1 MKTKRVLSLLLAL
14 IIVILCLS
22 SCTPGEGGSTTTTS
36 SAGGTAQIEKKD
48 YVSELK
54 LNMNSETKKQVATVK
69 TYVDGDTT
77 HFHVPEDV
85 IEGGVLKARY
95 LAINTPESTGKIEEY
110 GKKASEFT
118 RAKLS
123 SAVSIILESDDDKWN
138 RDSTDSR
145 YLVWV
150 WYKESED
157 GEYRNLNLEIL
168 QNGLAVASST
178 GNNRYGSVCLSAL
191 AQARAEKLNVY
202 SGEKDPD
209 FYYGDAVELTLR
221 ELRLNV
227 SDYTNTKV
235 AFEGVITRNDGRS
248 VYIED
253 YDSDSGLYF
262 GMTVY
267 YGFGLSG
274 AGLSIISVG
283 NRARIVGTVQYYEAG
298 DSYQVS
304 GLTYRQM
311 KPDDPNNIK
320 KISDGHKPAFALVSA
335 EKFASGMVTLEDGG
349 KEYRFAELSLY
360 TSVSMED
367 LTVKSIYTTSSDDS
381 SSKGA
386 MTITCEKDGVTVTV
400 RTAVL
405 TGKDGKL
412 VTAERYEG
420 KNISVRGIVD
430 YYDGEYQIKVLS
442 ADDITINN

>member
-22 SCTPGEGGSTTTTS
+22 SCTPGEGGSTTTS

-118 RAKLS
+118 REKLS
-123 SAVSIILESDDDKWN
+123 SAVSIIVESDNENWN
-138 RDSTDSR
+138 LDSTGSR
-145 YLVWV
+145 YLVWI
-150 WYKESED
+150 WYKESDD

-168 QNGLAVASST
+168 QNGLAIASST
-178 GNNRYGSVCLSAL
+178 GNNRYGSICLSAL
-191 AQARAEKLNVY
+191 AQARAEKLNVH

-227 SDYTNTKV
+227 SDYSNIKV

-248 VYIED
+248 IYIED
-253 YDSDSGLYF
+253 YDPDTDMYF

-311 KPDDPNNIK
+311 KPDDPSNIK
-320 KISDGHKPAFALVSA
+320 KISDGHKPAFMPVSA
-335 EKFASGMVTLEDGG
+335 EKFARGTVTLEEDG
-349 KEYRFAELSLY
+349 KEYRFASLALY
-360 TSVSMED
+360 TTVSMEN
-367 LTVKSIYTTSSDDS
+367 LTVKSIYTTVSEES

-386 MTITCEKDGVTVTV
+386 MTLTCESDGIAVVV

-405 TGKDGKL
+405 TDSEGNL
-412 VTAERYEG
+412 VTADRFEG
-420 KNISVRGIVD
+420 KNISVRGVVD

-442 ADDITINN
+442 AGDITINN

>member
-22 SCTPGEGGSTTTTS
+22 SCTPGEGGSTTTS

-54 LNMNSETKKQVATVK
+54 LNMNSETKKQVVTVK

-95 LAINTPESTGKIEEY
+95 LAIDTPESTGKIEEY

-123 SAVSIILESDDDKWN
+123 SAVSIIVESDDDKWN
-138 RDSTDSR
+138 RDSTNSR

-168 QNGLAVASST
+168 QNGLAAASST
-178 GNNRYGSVCLSAL
+178 GNNRYGSICLSAL

-235 AFEGVITRNDGRS
+235 AFEGIITRNDGRS

-430 YYDGEYQIKVLS
+430 HYDGEYQIKVLS

>member
-22 SCTPGEGGSTTTTS
+22 SCTPGEGGSTTTS

-54 LNMNSETKKQVATVK
+54 LNMDSGTKKQVATVK

-442 ADDITINN
+442 VDDITINN

>member
-22 SCTPGEGGSTTTTS
+22 SCTPGEGGSTTTS

-405 TGKDGKL
+405 IGKDGKL

-442 ADDITINN
+442 VDDITINN

>member
-22 SCTPGEGGSTTTTS
+22 SCTPGEGGSTTTS

-123 SAVSIILESDDDKWN
+123 SAVSIIVESDDDKWN

-430 YYDGEYQIKVLS
+430 HYDGEYQIKVLS
-442 ADDITINN
+442 VDDITINN

>member
-22 SCTPGEGGSTTTTS
+22 SCTPGEGGSTTTS

-54 LNMNSETKKQVATVK
+54 LNMNSETKKQVVTVK

-123 SAVSIILESDDDKWN
+123 SAVSIIVESDDDKWN

-248 VYIED
+248 VYVED

-405 TGKDGKL
+405 IGKDGKL

-420 KNISVRGIVD
+420 KNISVKGIVD
-430 YYDGEYQIKVLS
+430 HYDGEYQIKVLS
-442 ADDITINN
+442 VEDITINN

>member
-22 SCTPGEGGSTTTTS
+22 SCTPGEGGSTTTS
-36 SAGGTAQIEKKD
+36 SAGGTTQIEKKD

-349 KEYRFAELSLY
+349 KEHRFAELSLY
-360 TSVSMED
+360 TSVLMED

-405 TGKDGKL
+405 IGKDGKL

-430 YYDGEYQIKVLS
+430 HYDGEYQIKVLS
-442 ADDITINN
+442 VDDITINN

>member
-22 SCTPGEGGSTTTTS
+22 SCTPGEGGSTTTS

-54 LNMNSETKKQVATVK
+54 LNMDSGTKKQVATVK

-123 SAVSIILESDDDKWN
+123 SAVSIIVESDDDKWN

-335 EKFASGMVTLEDGG
+335 EKFASGMVTLDDGG

>member
-22 SCTPGEGGSTTTTS
+22 SCTPGEGGSTTTS

-123 SAVSIILESDDDKWN
+123 SAVSIIVESDDDKWN

-400 RTAVL
+400 RTAAL
-405 TGKDGKL
+405 KGKDGKL

-442 ADDITINN
+442 VDDITINN

>member
-14 IIVILCLS
+14 IIVVLCLS
-22 SCTPGEGGSTTTTS
+22 SCTPAEGGTTTTS
-36 SAGGTAQIEKKD
+36 SAGGTEQIEKKD

-54 LNMNSETKKQVATVK
+54 FNMNSETKKQVVTVK

-85 IEGGVLKARY
+85 IPGGVLKARY
-95 LAINTPESTGKIEEY
+95 LAIDTPESTGKIEEY

-123 SAVSIILESDDDKWN
+123 SAVSIIVESDSEKWN
-138 RDSTDSR
+138 LDSTGSR

-150 WYKESED
+150 WYKDSED
-157 GEYRNLNLEIL
+157 GAYRNLNLEIL
-168 QNGLAVASST
+168 QNGLAAASST
-178 GNNRYGSVCLSAL
+178 GNNRYGSICLSAL

-248 VYIED
+248 IYIED

-311 KPDDPNNIK
+311 KPDDPGNIK
-320 KISDGHKPAFALVSA
+320 KISDGHKPAFTPVSA
-335 EKFASGMVTLEDGG
+335 EKFAGGTVTLEDDG
-349 KEYRFAELSLY
+349 KEYRFAELALY

-400 RTAVL
+400 RTTVL
-405 TGKDGKL
+405 MDKDGKL
-412 VTAERYEG
+412 VTADRYEG

-430 YYDGEYQIKVLS
+430 HYDGEYQIKVLS
-442 ADDITINN
+442 TDDITINN

>member
-22 SCTPGEGGSTTTTS
+22 SCTPGEGGSTTTS

-54 LNMNSETKKQVATVK
+54 LNMNSETKKQVVTVK

-405 TGKDGKL
+405 IGKDGKL

-420 KNISVRGIVD
+420 KNISVRGIVEH
-430 YYDGEYQIKVLS
+430 YDGEYQIKVLS
-442 ADDITINN
+442 VDDITINN

>member
-22 SCTPGEGGSTTTTS
+22 SCTPGEGGSTTTS

-123 SAVSIILESDDDKWN
+123 SAVSIIVESDDDKWN

-311 KPDDPNNIK
+311 KPDDPGNIK

-405 TGKDGKL
+405 IGKDGKP

-430 YYDGEYQIKVLS
+430 HYDGEYQIKVLS
-442 ADDITINN
+442 VDDITINN

>member
-14 IIVILCLS
+14 IIVVLCLS
-22 SCTPGEGGSTTTTS
+22 SCTPAEGGTTTTS
-36 SAGGTAQIEKKD
+36 SAGGTEQVEKQD
-48 YVSELK
+48 YVSGLK
-54 LNMNSETKKQVATVK
+54 LNMKSETKKQVVTVK

-77 HFHVPEDV
+77 HFNVPEDV
-85 IEGGVLKARY
+85 VRGGVLKARY
-95 LAINTPESTGKIEEY
+95 LAIDTPESTGKIEPY

-118 RAKLS
+118 REKLS
-123 SAVSIILESDDDKWN
+123 SAVSIIVESDNENWN
-138 RDSTDSR
+138 LDSTGSR
-145 YLVWV
+145 YLVWI
-150 WYKESED
+150 WYKESDD

-168 QNGLAVASST
+168 QNGLAIASST
-178 GNNRYGSVCLSAL
+178 GNNRYGSICLSAL
-191 AQARAEKLNVY
+191 AQARAEKLNVH

-227 SDYTNTKV
+227 SDYSNIKV

-248 VYIED
+248 IYIED
-253 YDSDSGLYF
+253 YDPDTDMYF

-311 KPDDPNNIK
+311 KPDDPSNIK
-320 KISDGHKPAFALVSA
+320 KISDGHKPAFMPVSA
-335 EKFASGMVTLEDGG
+335 EKFARGTVTLEEDG
-349 KEYRFAELSLY
+349 KEYRFASLALY
-360 TSVSMED
+360 TTVSMEN
-367 LTVKSIYTTSSDDS
+367 LTVKSIYTTVSEES

-386 MTITCEKDGVTVTV
+386 MTLTCESDGTKVVV

-405 TGKDGKL
+405 TDSEGKL
-412 VTAERYEG
+412 VTADRFEG
-420 KNISVRGIVD
+420 KNISVRGVVD

-442 ADDITINN
+442 AGDITINN

>member
-22 SCTPGEGGSTTTTS
+22 SCTPGEGGSTTTS

-123 SAVSIILESDDDKWN
+123 SAVSIIVESDDDKWN

-191 AQARAEKLNVY
+191 AQARAENLNVY

-405 TGKDGKL
+405 IGKDGKL

-442 ADDITINN
+442 VDDITINN

>member
-22 SCTPGEGGSTTTTS
+22 SCTPGEGGSTTTS

-123 SAVSIILESDDDKWN
+123 SAVSIIVESDDDKWN

-400 RTAVL
+400 RTAAL
-405 TGKDGKL
+405 IGKDGKL

-442 ADDITINN
+442 VDDITINN

>member
-22 SCTPGEGGSTTTTS
+22 SCTPGEGGSTTTS

-85 IEGGVLKARY
+85 IEVGVLKARY

-123 SAVSIILESDDDKWN
+123 SAVSIIVESDDDKWN

-221 ELRLNV
+221 EMRLNV

-405 TGKDGKL
+405 IGKDGKL

-430 YYDGEYQIKVLS
+430 HYDGEYQIKVLS
-442 ADDITINN
+442 VDDITINN